1 MAAECWRMSERQL
14 VQYCRELAQKQ
25 DLVFAGELGRAFF
38 GLLCESLDQSVVL
51 DWAKLQKDVR
61 FLLDLIHDGQ
71 NEDEQ
76 YWLGRYEELSAKAS
90 AYFHTRFGRIFI
102 THLGDKLELNLTQS
116 QRLLRRDIYTIQA
129 ICDTCNWE
137 NEAEVRKAISIL
149 KKKDKY
155 SFSRLLG

>member
-25 DLVFAGELGRAFF
+25 DLVFAGELGRAFV

-71 NEDEQ
+71 NEDER
-76 YWLGRYEELSAKAS
+76 YWLGMRNYQQKHLL
-90 AYFHTRFGRIFI
+90 IFI
-102 THLGDKLELNLTQS
+102 PDLAGYLSH
-116 QRLLRRDIYTIQA
+116 I
-129 ICDTCNWE
+129 W
-137 NEAEVRKAISIL
+137 VISW
-149 KKKDKY
+149 
-155 SFSRLLG
+155 S